1 MNSKLNKK
9 LLALA
14 ISGALLTACGSDDN
28 DDDDVP
34 PKNNPVTTPESPA
47 PGTTPPATPLPEQ
60 ASGEITEIGRYS
72 SGIYDDGG
80 AEIVAFDTSSDKLFV
95 VNSGDS
101 TIDVLDLT
109 DPTNPQKLTTIDV
122 TAASVSGFT
131 AGGANS
137 IAINNGKLAVA
148 VENDDKQANGQVYFY
163 NTDSLAFEGAAAA
176 GALPDMVAFTPNGE
190 YVLSANEGEPNDEY
204 NNDPEGSVT
213 IIKVS
218 DMSVRTADFSAFN
231 QNIQSLKEAGV
242 RITGPAGTTVAQDV
256 EPEYITIDRDNNTAY
271 VALQENNALAVVNIA
286 DATVTDILP
295 LGYKDHSLAGN
306 GLDANK
312 NDKAANIETLPIFGM
327 YQPDAIASFMA
338 DDGKTYIVTANEGD
352 GREYISEDFADEA
365 ACTAAGGLDFDDGEC
380 LMYIDETD
388 LEDLPLDA
396 AAFTPAQITKLT
408 DGDGIGGLTVTNTN
422 GDTDNDGKFEAIYA
436 YGSRSFSIWDENA
449 KLVFDSGDQFEQKVK
464 EVAPD
469 NFNASNDKNKI
480 DNRSDNKGP
489 EPEGVALIKL
499 GSKVFA
505 YIGLERQ
512 GGIMVYDITDPAQAS
527 FVQYTSNRDFTV
539 DPEEIEDNDAL
550 DSGAAGDLGPEGMLT
565 ISAADS
571 PNGKPL
577 LVVGNEVSGTT
588 TIYEIQ

>member
-14 ISGALLTACGSDDN
+14 ISGVLLTACGSDDN
-28 DDDDVP
+28 DDDDLP
-34 PKNNPVTTPESPA
+34 PQDVVTLPGDEVTEPAPVTPPA
-47 PGTTPPATPLPEQ
+47 PTTPPAAQ
-60 ASGEITEIGRYS
+60 ASGEITQIGRYS

-80 AEIVAFDTSSDKLFV
+80 AEIVAFDASSDKLFV
-95 VNSGDS
+95 VNSGTAS
-101 TIDVLDLT
+101 IDVLDLK
-109 DPTNPQKLTTIDV
+109 DPANPQKLTTIDV
-122 TAASVSGFT
+122 TAASVSGFN

-137 IAINNGKLAVA
+137 IAISNGKLAVA

-163 NTDSLAFEGAAAA
+163 NTDSLTFEGAAAT

-190 YVLSANEGEPNDEY
+190 YVLSANEGEPNDDY
-204 NNDPEGSVT
+204 DNDPEGSVS

-231 QNIQSLKEAGV
+231 QNIQSLKDAGV
-242 RITGPAGTTVAQDV
+242 RITGPVGTTVAQDV
-256 EPEYITIDRDNNTAY
+256 EPEYITIDRNNSTAY
-271 VALQENNALAVVNIA
+271 VALQENNALAVVDITNAEITA
-286 DATVTDILP
+286 ILP
-295 LGYKDHSLAGN
+295 LGYKDHSLGGN
-306 GLDANK
+306 GLDADK
-312 NDKAANIETLPIFGM
+312 NDKAANIVTQPFLGM

-352 GREYISEDFADEA
+352 GRDYDGYVDEV
-365 ACTAAGGLDFDDGEC
+365 
-380 LMYIDETD
+380 D
-388 LEDLPLDA
+388 LKDLPLDE
-396 AAFTPAQITKLT
+396 AAFTSNQRALFA
-408 DGDGIGGLTVTNTN
+408 DGDGLGDLTVTNAT
-422 GDTDNDGKFEAIYA
+422 GDTDNDGKFEEIYV
-436 YGSRSFSIWDENA
+436 YVSRSFSIWDENGRQ
-449 KLVFDSGDQFEQKVK
+449 VFDSGDQFEQKVK
-464 EVAPD
+464 EVAAD
-469 NFNASNDKNKI
+469 NFNASNDKNSI

-527 FVQYTSNRDFTV
+527 FVQYSSNRDFTV
-539 DPEEIEDNDAL
+539 DPEDIE
-550 DSGAAGDLGPEGMLT
+550 SGSLSADAAGDLGPEGMLT

-588 TIYEIQ
+588 TIYEIR